1 MEKENIQNQN
11 TEIEEAEISE
21 KEINADIKAL
31 EKGTLAAR
39 ALTGCLSGY
48 LVDLRRCKILT
59 KEEED
64 AIWAHK
70 TPEGIQTIIEGHLRM
85 VVAIVNKILPYDY
98 RNEDDFMDLIQAGN
112 MGLMKATQSFNPS
125 RGAKFS
131 THAYHWITTYV
142 KNELA
147 EKRCGP
153 IKKPAHIL
161 AAFATITKVEQR
173 LELAL
178 ERKPTSNEIVVALD
192 GVFPEEKVRDLLQL
206 KMTQTLSLDMQYGD
220 DEDSTLADYIGD
232 DGNEDSFEK
241 FNRQSAIDAAME
253 ECLDER
259 LRLLICARYG
269 LGEFEHQEPRTL
281 GEVSELL
288 VKRGLTPKPI
298 SKERIRQLEE
308 RALELLRNNSTLV
321 SMLKG

>member
-11 TEIEEAEISE
+11 IATEEVEISE
-21 KEINADIKAL
+21 KEINADIQAL
-31 EKGTLAAR
+31 EKDTLTTR

-48 LVDLRRCKILT
+48 LADLRKCKILT

-70 TPEGIQTIIEGHLRM
+70 TPEGIHTIIEGHLRM

-112 MGLMKATQSFNPS
+112 MGLMKATENFNPK
-125 RGAKFS
+125 RGTKFS

-142 KNELA
+142 RNELA

-161 AAFATITKVEQR
+161 AAFATLTKVEQR

-178 ERKPTSNEIVVALD
+178 DRKPTNDEIAVALD
-192 GVFPEEKVRDLLQL
+192 GVFTVEKVNDLLQL
-206 KMTQTLSLDMQYGD
+206 KVTQTLSLDMQYGD

-232 DGNEDSFEK
+232 DSNEESFEK
-241 FNRQSAIDAAME
+241 FSRRSAIDTAME

-281 GEVSELL
+281 GEVAELF

-308 RALELLRNNSTLV
+308 RALELLRNNPTLV